1 MKLIPE
7 YAPVEKLYLC
17 FVEAFFH
24 TRFRYGETLCEII
37 RAARSNVDIEV
48 LIHPAEIPRFREIC
62 AERGVSLAGVA
73 FDTDTPGRS
82 ILAEYTPIF
91 ARDADGAVTGLTFR
105 NPLLERADELQR
117 FSHRLLKKLGLRAR
131 GLGFP
136 FATTHLLVNEEV
148 ALLSDY
154 FFAGEEGTKRLAS
167 LAEMFPAHT
176 FHLVPGLAG
185 DVTRDLDMYLW
196 PIAPRA
202 WIASEYPAGTPQAIS
217 IEPALRVLREHG
229 HTVHRVPGLEAIRYD
244 DIDTMPNYTNGVLLN
259 RLALVPAYQRAEDT
273 AVQDVLRDFG
283 YTVHPIDCSRLILS
297 NSGVHCIV
305 KAIPASGV

>member
-17 FVEAFFH
+17 FVEACFH

-37 RAARSNVDIEV
+37 RAARSRVDIAV

-62 AERGVSLAGVA
+62 AGRGVSPAGVA

-91 ARDADGAVTGLTFR
+91 AGDAEEAVIGLTFR
-105 NPLLERADELQR
+105 NPLLEGAEELER
-117 FSHRLLKKLGLRAR
+117 FSYRLLKRLGLRAR

-148 ALLSDY
+148 VLLSDY
-154 FFAGEEGTKRLAS
+154 FFAGEEGAQRLAS
-167 LAEMFPAHT
+167 LAEMFPAHA

-196 PIAPRA
+196 PIAPRS
-202 WIASEYPAGTPQAIS
+202 WIVSEYPAGTPQALS

-244 DIDTMPNYTNGVLLN
+244 DINTMPNYANGVLLN
-259 RLALVPAYQRAEDT
+259 GLALVPAYGRPEDA
-273 AVQDVLRDFG
+273 AVQEILRDFG

-305 KAIPASGV
+305 KAVPASGV